1 MDQTPVERASVDGTP
16 VDTQPLAPDTEA
28 EPVEAPPPRPR
39 WPTTG
44 DFGSPSWIPYVLPF
58 LVYMIVGQ
66 FEPTPPDPEVLK
78 LTPAEQKFWE
88 EGQEHTVVRLMGIR
102 YEHYPMIYSIKIGA
116 TVFTMLLCLPGYVKF
131 PFRVSW
137 LAIGVGV
144 VGVGLWIGLCTLNH
158 RLKIE
163 PKILGAMGLLK
174 IEEFGERPAFNPF
187 QQLADD
193 PTWEYTFL
201 AIRFLGLALIVP
213 IIEEFF
219 LRGFLMRFVM
229 DPDWW
234 DIPFGHVNTL
244 AIIVGTAVPMA
255 MHPGELLAS
264 LVWFSLV
271 TWLMVRTR
279 NIWDCVAAHAVTN
292 LLLGLYIVSTYL
304 LWGAD
309 NWWLW

>member
-1 MDQTPVERASVDGTP
+1 VDQTPSDQTA
-16 VDTQPLAPDTEA
+16 ADTEPAGSQA
-28 EPVEAPPPRPR
+28 EPVEAPPRAPR

-44 DFGSPSWIPYVLPF
+44 DFGSRSWIPYVLPF
-58 LVYMIVGQ
+58 LVYMVIGS
-66 FEPTPPDPEVLK
+66 FEPPAPDPAVLK
-78 LTPAEQKFWE
+78 LSPEEQKFWE
-88 EGQEHTVVRLMGIR
+88 EGQEHTMVSLMGIR

-116 TVFTMLLCLPGYVKF
+116 TALTMLLCLPGYWKF

-144 VGVGLWIGLCTLNH
+144 VGVVIWIALCTLH
-158 RLKIE
+158 LE
-163 PKILGAMGLLK
+163 PKILGPLGLMNVEAL
-174 IEEFGERPAFNPF
+174 GERPAFNPF
-187 QQLADD
+187 HQLADD
-193 PTWEYTFL
+193 QTWMYTFL

-234 DIPFGHVNTL
+234 EIPFGHVSFL
-244 AIIVGTAVPMA
+244 AVVTGTAVPML
-255 MHPGELLAS
+255 MHPGELFAAFF
-264 LVWFSLV
+264 WFSMV

-292 LLLGLYIVSTYL
+292 LLLGIYVVTT
-304 LWGAD
+304 G